1 MILVTWLAFP
11 RPRTGHG
18 AGASPGFAAHGGVC
32 HDGYKGN
39 CPTDRIPH
47 GQPAGHGDPGT
58 GPDHKEWHVAVDA
71 DGAITAAPGSASLD
85 RRAGSRV
92 ETIQLLTPEGERLEH
107 PDYPLELADDEVKG
121 LYRDLVLVRRI
132 DTEAISL
139 QRQGE
144 LGIWASLL
152 GQEAA
157 QVGSGRAL
165 GPRDM
170 AFPTYREHGVAWVR
184 GLDPL
189 KLLELFRGVSHGG
202 WDPAEHHFH
211 LYTIVI
217 GAQTLHATGYAMGIQ
232 RDGQVGENGEAAIVY
247 FGDGAISQGD
257 VNEAFIW
264 ASVFNAPVVFFCQ
277 NNQWAISEP
286 LERQSRI
293 PLFQRASG
301 FGFPG
306 IQVDGNDVFACLA
319 VTRKA
324 MQAAREGQG
333 PTLIEAFTYR
343 MGAHTT
349 TDDPTR
355 YRLAAELE
363 AWKLK
368 DPVERVKAYL
378 VRTGAADP
386 AFFEAVDAEAVEV
399 GRRIRQGCLAMP
411 DPQPL
416 AIFENVYSE
425 PTDLLRAEREQ
436 YAAYLSSFETE
447 EAAR

>member
-1 MILVTWLAFP
+1 VT
-11 RPRTGHG
+11 
-18 AGASPGFAAHGGVC
+18 
-32 HDGYKGN
+32 
-39 CPTDRIPH
+39 
-47 GQPAGHGDPGT
+47 
-58 GPDHKEWHVAVDA
+58 VDA

-85 RRAGSRV
+85 GQAGSRV
-92 ETIQLLTPEGERLEH
+92 ETVQLLTPEGERLEH
-107 PDYPLELADDEVKG
+107 PDYPLELSDDEVKG
-121 LYRDLVLVRRI
+121 LYRDLVIVRRI
-132 DTEAISL
+132 DTEAIAL

-170 AFPTYREHGVAWVR
+170 AFPTYREHGVAWCR
-184 GLDPL
+184 GVDPI
-189 KLLELFRGVSHGG
+189 KLLELYRGVSHGG
-202 WDPAEHHFH
+202 WDPAEYNFH
-211 LYTIVI
+211 VYTIVI

-232 RDGQVGENGEAAIVY
+232 RDGLVGEDGEAVIVY
-247 FGDGAISQGD
+247 FGDGATSQGD

-293 PLFQRASG
+293 PLYRRASG

-306 IQVDGNDVFACLA
+306 VRVDGNDVFACLA

-333 PTLIEAFTYR
+333 PMLIEAFTYR
-343 MGAHTT
+343 MGAHNT

-378 VRTGAADP
+378 VRTGAADQ
-386 AFFEAVDAEAVEV
+386 AFFEAIDAEAADV
-399 GRRIRQGCLAMP
+399 GRRVRQGCLAMP
-411 DPQPL
+411 DPEPM

-425 PTDLLRAEREQ
+425 PTELLRTEREQ
-436 YAAYLSSFETE
+436 FAAYLDSFEPE

>member
-1 MILVTWLAFP
+1 L
-11 RPRTGHG
+11 
-18 AGASPGFAAHGGVC
+18 
-32 HDGYKGN
+32 
-39 CPTDRIPH
+39 
-47 GQPAGHGDPGT
+47 AGHGDPAT

-85 RRAGSRV
+85 GQAGSRV
-92 ETIQLLTPEGERLEH
+92 DTVQLLTPEGERLEH
-107 PDYPLELADDEVKG
+107 PDYPLELSADEVKG

-132 DTEAISL
+132 DTEAIAL

-170 AFPTYREHGVAWVR
+170 AFPTYREHGVAWCR
-184 GLDPL
+184 GVDPI
-189 KLLELFRGVSHGG
+189 KLLELYRGVSHGG
-202 WDPAEHHFH
+202 WDPAEHNFH

-232 RDGQVGENGEAAIVY
+232 RDGLVGEDGEAVIVY

-257 VNEAFIW
+257 VNEAFVW

-293 PLFQRASG
+293 PLYQRASG

-306 IQVDGNDVFACLA
+306 VRVDGNDVFACLA

-378 VRTGAADP
+378 VRTGVAGQ
-386 AFFEAVDAEAVEV
+386 AFFDAIDAEAADV
-399 GRRIRQGCLAMP
+399 GRGVRQGCLAMP
-411 DPQPL
+411 DPDPM

-425 PTDLLRAEREQ
+425 PNALLAAEREQ
-436 YAAYLSSFETE
+436 FAAYLDSFEAE

>member
-1 MILVTWLAFP
+1 
-11 RPRTGHG
+11 
-18 AGASPGFAAHGGVC
+18 
-32 HDGYKGN
+32 
-39 CPTDRIPH
+39 
-47 GQPAGHGDPGT
+47 
-58 GPDHKEWHVAVDA
+58 VAVDA
-71 DGAITAAPGSASLD
+71 DGAVTAAPGSASLD
-85 RRAGSRV
+85 GPAGSRV
-92 ETIQLLTPEGERLEH
+92 ETVQLLTPEGERLEH
-107 PDYPLELADDEVKG
+107 PGYPLDLSPDEVKG
-121 LYRDLVLVRRI
+121 LYRDLVMVRRI
-132 DTEAISL
+132 DTEAIAL

-170 AFPTYREHGVAWVR
+170 AFPTYREHGVAWCR

-202 WDPAEHHFH
+202 WDPAEHNFH
-211 LYTIVI
+211 MYTIVI

-232 RDGQVGENGEAAIVY
+232 RDGLVGEDGEAVIVY
-247 FGDGAISQGD
+247 FGDGATSQGD
-257 VNEAFIW
+257 VNEAFVF

-286 LERQSRI
+286 LERQSRV
-293 PLFQRASG
+293 PLYQRASG

-306 IQVDGNDVFACLA
+306 VRVDGNDVFACLA
-319 VTRKA
+319 VTRRA

-386 AFFEAVDAEAVEV
+386 AFFDTIDAEAAEV
-399 GRRIRQGCLAMP
+399 GRGVRQGCLAMP
-411 DPQPL
+411 GPEPL

-425 PTDLLRAEREQ
+425 PNALLAAEREQ
-436 YAAYLSSFETE
+436 FAAYLDSFEPE
-447 EAAR
+447 EVA

>member
-1 MILVTWLAFP
+1 MAVKA
-11 RPRTGHG
+11 
-18 AGASPGFAAHGGVC
+18 AG
-32 HDGYKGN
+32 
-39 CPTDRIPH
+39 R
-47 GQPAGHGDPGT
+47 
-58 GPDHKEWHVAVDA
+58 VA
-71 DGAITAAPGSASLD
+71 AAPDSGPGK
-85 RRAGSRV
+85 RAESG
-92 ETIQLLTPEGERLEH
+92 ELIQLLTPEGERAEH
-107 PDYPLELADDEVKG
+107 PDYPLEISTEEIKG

-132 DTEAISL
+132 DFEAIAL

-165 GPRDM
+165 EPRDM
-170 AFPTYREHGVAWVR
+170 AFPTYREHGVAWCR
-184 GLDPL
+184 GLDPA
-189 KLLELFRGVSHGG
+189 KLLELYRGVSHGG
-202 WDPAEHHFH
+202 WDPKAHNFH

-217 GAQTLHATGYAMGIQ
+217 GSQTLHATGYAMGIQ
-232 RDGQVGENGEAAIVY
+232 RDGAVGEDGEAVIAY
-247 FGDGAISQGD
+247 FGDGATSQGD
-257 VNEAFIW
+257 VNEAFIF
-264 ASVFNAPVVFFCQ
+264 ASVTNAPVVFFCQ

-286 LERQSRI
+286 LERQSRV
-293 PLFQRASG
+293 PLYRRAHG

-306 IQVDGNDVFACLA
+306 VRVDGNDVLACLA

-324 MQAAREGQG
+324 LQAAREGQG
-333 PTLIEAFTYR
+333 PTLIEAYTYR

-368 DPVERVKAYL
+368 DPIERVKQYL
-378 VRTGAADP
+378 IRSGLVQMSFIEEVEAEAAEVGARVRTA
-386 AFFEAVDAEAVEV
+386 
-399 GRRIRQGCLAMP
+399 CLEMP

-416 AIFENVYSE
+416 AIFENVYAE
-425 PTDLLRAEREQ
+425 PNALVDAEREQ
-436 YAAYLSSFETE
+436 YAAYLDTFVAE

>member
-1 MILVTWLAFP
+1 
-11 RPRTGHG
+11 
-18 AGASPGFAAHGGVC
+18 
-32 HDGYKGN
+32 
-39 CPTDRIPH
+39 
-47 GQPAGHGDPGT
+47 
-58 GPDHKEWHVAVDA
+58 VAVDA
-71 DGAITAAPGSASLD
+71 DGAVTAAPGSRSLD
-85 RRAGSRV
+85 GQQGSRA
-92 ETIQLLTPEGERLEH
+92 ELIQLLTPEGERTEH
-107 PDYPLELADDEVKG
+107 PDYPLELSADEIKG
-121 LYRDLVLVRRI
+121 LYRDLALVRRI
-132 DTEAISL
+132 DTEAIAL

-170 AFPTYREHGVAWVR
+170 AFPTYREHGVAWCR
-184 GLDPL
+184 GLDPM

-202 WDPAEHHFH
+202 WDPQAHRFH

-217 GAQTLHATGYAMGIQ
+217 GSQTLHATGYAMGIQ
-232 RDGQVGENGEAAIVY
+232 RDGAVGEDGEAVIVY
-247 FGDGAISQGD
+247 FGDGATSQGD
-257 VNEAFIW
+257 VSEAFIW

-293 PLFQRASG
+293 PLYQRASG

-306 IQVDGNDVFACLA
+306 VRIDGNDVFACLA
-319 VTRKA
+319 VTKKA

-355 YRLAAELE
+355 YRLASELE

-368 DPVERVKAYL
+368 DPIERVKAYL
-378 VRTGAADP
+378 VRTGTADP
-386 AFFEAVDAEAVEV
+386 AFFEGIEAEADQI
-399 GRRIRQGCLAMP
+399 GRHIRQACRAMP
-411 DPQPL
+411 DPAPL
-416 AIFENVYSE
+416 AIFENVYAGPNS
-425 PTDLLRAEREQ
+425 LLRSEREQ
-436 YAAYLSSFETE
+436 YAAYLDSFTGEE
-447 EAAR
+447 EAR

>member
-1 MILVTWLAFP
+1 
-11 RPRTGHG
+11 
-18 AGASPGFAAHGGVC
+18 
-32 HDGYKGN
+32 
-39 CPTDRIPH
+39 
-47 GQPAGHGDPGT
+47 
-58 GPDHKEWHVAVDA
+58 VAVNA
-71 DGAITAAPGSASLD
+71 QGAVAAAPDPLGL
-85 RRAGSRV
+85 AGRSGTA
-92 ETIQLLTPEGERLEH
+92 EPIQLLTPEGERVEH
-107 PDYPLELADDEVKG
+107 PGYPLEVPAEQIRD

-132 DTEAISL
+132 DFEAIAL

-165 GPRDM
+165 EPRDM
-170 AFPTYREHGVAWVR
+170 AFPTYREHGVAWCR
-184 GLDPL
+184 GLDPM
-189 KLLELFRGVSHGG
+189 KLFELFRGVSHGG
-202 WDPAEHHFH
+202 WDPKAHNFH

-217 GAQTLHATGYAMGIQ
+217 GSQTLHATGYAMGIQ
-232 RDGQVGENGEAAIVY
+232 RDGAVGEDGEAVIAY
-247 FGDGAISQGD
+247 FGDGATSQGD

-264 ASVFNAPVVFFCQ
+264 ASVTNAPIVFFCQ

-286 LERQSRI
+286 LERQSRV
-293 PLFQRASG
+293 PLYQRAYG

-306 IQVDGNDVFACLA
+306 VRVDGNDVLACLA

-368 DPVERVKAYL
+368 DPIERVKAYL
-378 VRTGAADP
+378 IRSELADRQ
-386 AFFEAVDAEAVEV
+386 FFERVDAEASEL
-399 GRRIRQGCLAMP
+399 GTRIRRSCLEMP
-411 DPQPL
+411 DPEPS
-416 AIFENVYSE
+416 AMFENIYAE
-425 PTDLLRAEREQ
+425 PNALIDAEREQ
-436 YAAYLSSFETE
+436 FAAYLDSFVPAE
-447 EAAR
+447 EAR

>member
-1 MILVTWLAFP
+1 L
-11 RPRTGHG
+11 
-18 AGASPGFAAHGGVC
+18 
-32 HDGYKGN
+32 
-39 CPTDRIPH
+39 
-47 GQPAGHGDPGT
+47 AGHGDPAT
-58 GPDHKEWHVAVDA
+58 GPEHKEWHVAVDA

-85 RRAGSRV
+85 GQAGSRV
-92 ETIQLLTPEGERLEH
+92 ETVQLLTPEGERLEH
-107 PDYPLELADDEVKG
+107 PDYPLELSADEVKG
-121 LYRDLVLVRRI
+121 LYRDLVIIRRI
-132 DTEAISL
+132 DTEAIAL

-170 AFPTYREHGVAWVR
+170 AFPTYREHGVAWCR
-184 GLDPL
+184 GVDPI
-189 KLLELFRGVSHGG
+189 KLLELYRGVSHGG
-202 WDPAEHHFH
+202 WDPAEHKFH

-232 RDGQVGENGEAAIVY
+232 RDGLVGEDGEAVIVY
-247 FGDGAISQGD
+247 FGDGATSQGD

-293 PLFQRASG
+293 PLYQRASG

-306 IQVDGNDVFACLA
+306 VRVDGNDVFACLA

-378 VRTGAADP
+378 VRTGSADQ
-386 AFFEAVDAEAVEV
+386 AFFEAIDAEAADV
-399 GRRIRQGCLAMP
+399 GRRVRQACLAMP
-411 DPQPL
+411 DPEPL

-425 PTDLLRAEREQ
+425 PNALLAAEREQ
-436 YAAYLSSFETE
+436 FAAYLDSFEPE

>member
-1 MILVTWLAFP
+1 MAVKA
-11 RPRTGHG
+11 
-18 AGASPGFAAHGGVC
+18 AGQAASRSRSGDSP
-32 HDGYKGN
+32 
-39 CPTDRIPH
+39 PP
-47 GQPAGHGDPGT
+47 QPQ
-58 GPDHKEWHVAVDA
+58 
-71 DGAITAAPGSASLD
+71 L
-85 RRAGSRV
+85 
-92 ETIQLLTPEGERLEH
+92 IQLLTPEGERTEH
-107 PDYPLELADDEVKG
+107 PDYPLELTPDEIKA

-132 DTEAISL
+132 DFEAIAL

-170 AFPTYREHGVAWVR
+170 AFPTYREHGVAWCR
-184 GLDPL
+184 GVDPA
-189 KLLELFRGVSHGG
+189 KLLELYRGVSHGG
-202 WDPAEHHFH
+202 WDPKEHNFH

-232 RDGQVGENGEAAIVY
+232 RDGAVGEDGEAAIVY
-247 FGDGAISQGD
+247 FGDGATSQGD

-264 ASVFNAPVVFFCQ
+264 ASVNNAPVVFFCQ

-286 LERQSRI
+286 LDRQTRI
-293 PLFQRASG
+293 PLYQRARG

-306 IQVDGNDVFACLA
+306 LQVDGNDVFACLA
-319 VTRKA
+319 VTRQA

-355 YRLAAELE
+355 YRLSAELE
-363 AWKLK
+363 SWKLK
-368 DPVERVKAYL
+368 DPIERVKQYLIRSAMAEESFFTGVAAEADEIGRSVRKACLEMPDPDPLTMFDHIYADPSALLAEEREQLAAYL
-378 VRTGAADP
+378 DSFVP
-386 AFFEAVDAEAVEV
+386 EEV
-399 GRRIRQGCLAMP
+399 GR
-411 DPQPL
+411 
-416 AIFENVYSE
+416 
-425 PTDLLRAEREQ
+425 
-436 YAAYLSSFETE
+436 
-447 EAAR
+447 